1 VTSAAADP
9 AGEGA
14 ATARVESGAPARA
27 RGRALPTRA
36 AAGGGLL
43 LAALLLAALAAPL
56 VARRD
61 PSAQGAGPEARF
73 LPPSADH
80 PFGTDRLGRDLFS
93 RTVHGARVSL
103 AVGFGAALV
112 ATAIGTLVG
121 AAAGY
126 FRGPADTIA
135 MRGADAFL
143 AFPRLV
149 LLIAAVAAFRPTVPL
164 LAVVLGATGWMG
176 TARLV
181 RARVLSL
188 RSEPFV
194 EAVRALGLPHA
205 SILFRHVIP
214 NALGPALVAG
224 TLGVGNAILL
234 ESSLSFLGFGVP
246 PPAPSWGNMIAGGR
260 DVLLSAWWVTAFPGL
275 ALVATVLAVN
285 LIGDGLRAA
294 LDPRGREG

>member
-1 VTSAAADP
+1 MSASTR
-9 AGEGA
+9 GA
-14 ATARVESGAPARA
+14 LGRVF
-27 RGRALPTRA
+27 PTRA
-36 AAGGGLL
+36 AAAGGIFLAGLI
-43 LAALLLAALAAPL
+43 AVASAAPL

-61 PSAQGAGPEARF
+61 PSAQGAGTEARF
-73 LPPSADH
+73 LSPRADH

-103 AVGFGAALV
+103 AVGFGAALL
-112 ATAIGTLVG
+112 ATTLGTLIG

-126 FRGPADTIA
+126 FRGAADAVA
-135 MRGADAFL
+135 MRTGDAFL

-149 LLIAAVAAFRPTVPL
+149 LLIAAVAAFRPSVTL
-164 LAVVLGATGWMG
+164 LVLVLGATGWMA

-194 EAVRALGLPHA
+194 EAVRALGVPHA
-205 SILFRHVIP
+205 IVLLRHVIP

-246 PPAPSWGNMIAGGR
+246 PPAPSWGNLIAGGR
-260 DVLLSAWWVTAFPGL
+260 DVLMSAWWVTAFPGV
-275 ALVATVLAVN
+275 ALVATVLSVN

>member
-1 VTSAAADP
+1 MSAT
-9 AGEGA
+9 GG
-14 ATARVESGAPARA
+14 GRA
-27 RGRALPTRA
+27 RRSRRLPTPTA
-36 AAGGGLL
+36 AAGGALF
-43 LAALLLAALAAPL
+43 AALVVLALAAPI
-56 VARRD
+56 VAPRD
-61 PSAQGAGPEARF
+61 PAAQGPGPESRF
-73 LPPSADH
+73 LSPSADH

-103 AVGFGAALV
+103 GVGVGAAFV

-126 FRGPADTIA
+126 FRGPADALA
-135 MRGADAFL
+135 MRAADAFL

-149 LLIAAVAAFRPTVPL
+149 LLIAAVAAFRPTTPL
-164 LAVVLGATGWMG
+164 LVVVLGATGWMG

-188 RSEPFV
+188 RGEPFI
-194 EAVRALGLPHA
+194 EAVRALGVPHHA
-205 SILFRHVIP
+205 ILAKHVIP

-224 TLGVGNAILL
+224 TLAVGNAILL

-246 PPAPSWGNMIAGGR
+246 PPAPSWGNLIAGGR
-260 DVLLSAWWVTAFPGL
+260 DVLLSAWWVTAFPGI
-275 ALVATVLAVN
+275 ALVATVLSVN